1 MLFGKIP
8 TSKKIRCIF
17 SVASTSPTAQLEVAY
32 NTSSRGYPSPSDITL
47 GSDPALTKEKYEIA

>member
-17 SVASTSPTAQLEVAY
+17 SVASTYLLRLSRTVFLKPTLARVA
-32 NTSSRGYPSPSDITL
+32 TAS
-47 GSDPALTKEKYEIA
+47 TKTHGD